1 MKSQTINVNY
11 LNFSFHENQR
21 PYDTR
26 PKKLTK
32 VYNRITNPE
41 FQHVSQT
48 NWIHQVYND
57 NRGGKNGISEMV
69 DSEDKKRTS
78 MAFILLGEFITNKK

>member
-26 PKKLTK
+26 PKILTK

-41 FQHVSQT
+41 FQLVVRQIGSTKFTMIIEVERMASARWLIQK
-48 NWIHQVYND
+48 I
-57 NRGGKNGISEMV
+57 
-69 DSEDKKRTS
+69 KKGPRW
-78 MAFILLGEFITNKK
+78 LLSY